1 MFNKIKEKMNMNM
14 KPNKTNKTN
23 KIMIL
28 LSLFLILLNE
38 SNNIVYAIDYVEKVN
53 GQLKIIPEKITYKY
67 DGIEETEI
75 KSWDDESIKLSE
87 EIIKSIS
94 RNDKT
99 EVTLNYSNFLSG
111 QYLEINKDTTLDKGL
126 LFTGNSAYISI
137 KRYGK
142 LTVGN
147 NINYKNSLFGI
158 IGVNFNNDTNNTYL
172 FGNQKKITIN
182 TENTL
187 ILGNIILGNRF
198 ISKNEGEKGIAL
210 FYNNENSS
218 LTINSKNIYVSGNIL
233 NSTERYAR
241 LFYNTGILTL
251 GSDKTDTITI
261 ENNEIK
267 GECNNS
273 LLYNYGIFNINAS
286 NISIKN
292 NEISGCYFIYNAVYN
307 AGTMNINL
315 YGNNPTF
322 EISGNKAGEENK
334 KLTADIFL
342 DKDSKLN
349 FVNHSNNEATIIL
362 ENGIKGKGSVIFKNE
377 DSKNGSFKLE
387 LGSAGIEAN
396 EMNIESNVT
405 LLLSINSEGL
415 IGGLEGY
422 DDDSE
427 LNITDGKK
435 LTIGINKKNVKNIGM
450 GHSYTVVSNFRNL

>member
-38 SNNIVYAIDYVEKVN
+38 SNNIVYAIDNVEEVD

-172 FGNQKKITIN
+172 FGNQKK
-182 TENTL
+182 
-187 ILGNIILGNRF
+187 
-198 ISKNEGEKGIAL
+198 
-210 FYNNENSS
+210 
-218 LTINSKNIYVSGNIL
+218 
-233 NSTERYAR
+233 
-241 LFYNTGILTL
+241 
-251 GSDKTDTITI
+251 
-261 ENNEIK
+261 
-267 GECNNS
+267 
-273 LLYNYGIFNINAS
+273 
-286 NISIKN
+286 
-292 NEISGCYFIYNAVYN
+292 
-307 AGTMNINL
+307 
-315 YGNNPTF
+315 
-322 EISGNKAGEENK
+322 
-334 KLTADIFL
+334 
-342 DKDSKLN
+342 
-349 FVNHSNNEATIIL
+349 
-362 ENGIKGKGSVIFKNE
+362 
-377 DSKNGSFKLE
+377 
-387 LGSAGIEAN
+387 
-396 EMNIESNVT
+396 
-405 LLLSINSEGL
+405 
-415 IGGLEGY
+415 
-422 DDDSE
+422 
-427 LNITDGKK
+427 
-435 LTIGINKKNVKNIGM
+435 
-450 GHSYTVVSNFRNL
+450 